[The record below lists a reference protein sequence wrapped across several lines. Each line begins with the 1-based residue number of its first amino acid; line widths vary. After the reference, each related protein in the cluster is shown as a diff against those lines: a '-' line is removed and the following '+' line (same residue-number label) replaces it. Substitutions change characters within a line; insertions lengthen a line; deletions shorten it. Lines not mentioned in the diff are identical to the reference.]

1 MLETGGFVVELFGAF
16 VPFVAFVARVPA
28 LSAKRMG
35 VASTRVYM
43 VRLGVLRARGRC
55 RFLTA
60 LRLYGGVVESGG
72 DGEVLPWF
80 M

>member
-16 VPFVAFVARVPA
+16 VPFVARVARVPA
-28 LSAKRMG
+28 LNAKRMG

-43 VRLGVLRARGRC
+43 VGLVVLRARGRC

-60 LRLYGGVVESGG
+60 LRLDGGVVESGG
-72 DGEVLPWF
+72 NGEVLPWF